1 MHTDRTDT
9 IDRPGCAAAGP
20 RTREV
25 KAGDLTAGMIL
36 RFIDGESLTVSRVC
50 PDEDGTVLVT
60 FDGIDGEA
68 PYNVEETVT
77 VVGWDGAVAPLAEP
91 DYWLSLAADLRAA
104 ADRVASL
111 AGTPAPEVS
120 ATLSLYVGLYVE
132 EGHKERQPVV
142 DAIAAA
148 FDGTAAAD
156 GRMGSIWECQAD
168 AKVGGLHV
176 TASTRIPAPE
186 DAELVALRAR
196 VAELEAERAE
206 DGAR

>member
-9 IDRPGCAAAGP
+9 TERQMCAAAGP
-20 RTREV
+20 RTQEV

-36 RFIDGESLTVSRVC
+36 RFNDGESLTVSRVC

-91 DYWLSLAADLRAA
+91 DYWLSLAADLRAV
-104 ADRVASL
+104 ADRIGSL
-111 AGTPAPEVS
+111 AETPAHVS
-120 ATLSLYVGLYVE
+120 YVTVGICAGLVPSE
-132 EGHKERQPVV
+132 APDGITTV

-148 FDGTAAAD
+148 FGTAAST
-156 GRMGSIWECQAD
+156 GHHNESPLWEHRVD
-168 AKVGGLHV
+168 AQVGEVVLSAFAAV
-176 TASTRIPAPE
+176 PQPASVE
-186 DAELVALRAR
+186 DELRAEVEALRAQLT
-196 VAELEAERAE
+196 EG
-206 DGAR
+206 GAR